1 MGSEAESHV
10 RAAQWGCV
18 RVCVSVLGCVRVSAY
33 EGDVA
38 AGPGLRCV
46 CNNNSNSVSVSQ
58 SVVSDS
64 V

>member
-1 MGSEAESHV
+1 MGSEAEIHV
-10 RAAQWGCV
+10 RVAQW
-18 RVCVSVLGCVRVSAY
+18 GCVRVSAY

-46 CNNNSNSVSVSQ
+46 CNNNSNRESVSQ